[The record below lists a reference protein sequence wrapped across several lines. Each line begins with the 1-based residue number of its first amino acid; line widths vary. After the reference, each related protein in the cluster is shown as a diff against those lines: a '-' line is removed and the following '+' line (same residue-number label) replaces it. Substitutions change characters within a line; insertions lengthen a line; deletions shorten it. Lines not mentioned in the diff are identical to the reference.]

1 MSGIHSVTMG
11 DRGRLVVP
19 LEVRTRLRLEPGAPL
34 ALVETRDG
42 MLLLTRDQLKALVR
56 RDLEGESLAEI
67 LIADRMREAADEVST
82 PPTNPGT
89 A

>member
-1 MSGIHSVTMG
+1 MVVMG

-19 LEVRTRLRLEPGAPL
+19 QEVRSHLRLEPGSTL
-34 ALVETRDG
+34 ALVETHDG

-56 RDLEGESLAEI
+56 RDLEGESLVER
-67 LIADRMREAADEVST
+67 LIADRMREAVDEAAT
-82 PPTNPGT
+82 LPTGSGV